1 MLHKCAVLCR
11 KRVTWILVVI
21 ASSVIIFSLVFIT
34 NPKAR
39 IQSIVSTK
47 QRSLLERNNE
57 RLVLLNR
64 KYGTLLNL
72 SEFITNSSAE
82 KAMIYSCKSFC
93 GGWGDRLRGITSVYI
108 LALLTH
114 RRFMIDMNYPCQIAQ
129 ALEPNLVNWTYI
141 QHTSL
146 KNRTRLLINTVPSWP
161 ATARTIMANTVKSE
175 DFVKQWSAYDE
186 VWISTN
192 SDYMTSA
199 LHNPYLSSRTRTL
212 LGRFPR
218 TQVKMQTLF
227 ALLFEFLFK
236 PTLPVQIRVNSIL
249 AAAYHH
255 HLICLHIRIGKNPT
269 NPLDYAFTTRGNT
282 TQHMLNFLDMYLLN
296 YSSPF
301 FFVTSDSGQAISDVL
316 HHFPNSSMTIAGP
329 ILHIDRFDR
338 KSSTICDGF
347 IKAIA
352 DFYVLGECQT
362 SLLSRSGFSSWA
374 NHRRLKPNENLYY
387 YFDKIKTVQKG

>member
-1 MLHKCAVLCR
+1 MLRKCIVLHR
-11 KRVTWILVVI
+11 KRVTWILTI
-21 ASSVIIFSLVFIT
+21 ISSSAMIFSFFFIT
-34 NPKAR
+34 DPKAQ
-39 IQSIVSTK
+39 IQSIVLTK

-72 SEFITNSSAE
+72 TEFITNSSAE

-114 RRFMIDMNYPCQIAQ
+114 RRFMIDMNYPCPIAQ

-141 QHTSL
+141 QHTSP
-146 KNRTRLLINTVPSWP
+146 KNRTRLSINTVPSWP

-192 SDYMTSA
+192 SDYMTPA

-212 LGRFPR
+212 LGRFPL

-227 ALLFEFLFK
+227 ALLFEFL
-236 PTLPVQIRVNSIL
+236 
-249 AAAYHH
+249 
-255 HLICLHIRIGKNPT
+255 
-269 NPLDYAFTTRGNT
+269 
-282 TQHMLNFLDMYLLN
+282 
-296 YSSPF
+296 
-301 FFVTSDSGQAISDVL
+301 
-316 HHFPNSSMTIAGP
+316 
-329 ILHIDRFDR
+329 
-338 KSSTICDGF
+338 
-347 IKAIA
+347 
-352 DFYVLGECQT
+352 
-362 SLLSRSGFSSWA
+362 
-374 NHRRLKPNENLYY
+374 
-387 YFDKIKTVQKG
+387 